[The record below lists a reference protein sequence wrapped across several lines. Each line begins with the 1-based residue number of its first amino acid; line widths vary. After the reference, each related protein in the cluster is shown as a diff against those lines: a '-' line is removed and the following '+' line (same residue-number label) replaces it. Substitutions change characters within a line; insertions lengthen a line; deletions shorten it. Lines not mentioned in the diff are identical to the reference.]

1 MRSVTCA
8 DRGLVRFVYIS
19 DGTLILIGSLIFF
32 HGFHPFIKSVSF
44 KFIQGHLRNLHEPLM
59 TDT

>member
-1 MRSVTCA
+1 MTCA

-32 HGFHPFIKSVSF
+32 HVFNPFIKSVSF
-44 KFIQGHLRNLHEPLM
+44 KFIQGRLRNLHEPLM